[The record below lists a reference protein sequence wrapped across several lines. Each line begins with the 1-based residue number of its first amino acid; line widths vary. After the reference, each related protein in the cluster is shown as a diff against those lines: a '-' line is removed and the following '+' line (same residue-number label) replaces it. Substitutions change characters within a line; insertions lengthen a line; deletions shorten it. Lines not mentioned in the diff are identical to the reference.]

1 MKGCAKLRLRGTKS
15 SRYVNKFNNS
25 MARKHLEL
33 TSNRRVKWMIKS
45 RNLSYKLL
53 KLLHMNEMINGVI
66 NK

>member
-1 MKGCAKLRLRGTKS
+1 MRLRGTKS
-15 SRYVNKFNNS
+15 SRYVNRFNNN

-45 RNLSYKLL
+45 SNLSYKLL
-53 KLLHMNEMINGVI
+53 KLLHKNEMINGVI